1 MQGAG
6 HGQVAGSARR
16 MANIVQFENVGLR
29 YGTGQETLSD
39 VSFTLSRGAFYFL
52 TGASGA
58 GKTSLLKLIVRDL
71 VSKYTDQEVVF
82 AVFDVRRTLLDVVP
96 QDYLGAYA
104 GTTSMAAGMAAGVVG
119 ELRGR
124 LPPEDVTAAQLR
136 SRSWWR
142 GPEIFV
148 LADDFDLL
156 SPGGAGPLA
165 PFVEFLPQARDVG
178 LHLIVTRRSGGAGRS
193 LYEPVP
199 QRLREIGA
207 TGLLL
212 SGDRSEGAFYPGVHL
227 AVQPPGRGTLVR
239 RGRKPALIQLA
250 HQPAD
255 SAH

>member
-1 MQGAG
+1 
-6 HGQVAGSARR
+6 
-16 MANIVQFENVGLR
+16 
-29 YGTGQETLSD
+29 
-39 VSFTLSRGAFYFL
+39 
-52 TGASGA
+52 
-58 GKTSLLKLIVRDL
+58 
-71 VSKYTDQEVVF
+71 
-82 AVFDVRRTLLDVVP
+82 
-96 QDYLGAYA
+96 
-104 GTTSMAAGMAAGVVG
+104 MAAGMAAGVVS

-148 LADDFDLL
+148 LVDDFDLL

-227 AVQPPGRGTLVR
+227 SVQPPGRGTLVR
-239 RGRKPALIQLA
+239 RGRRPSLVQLA
-250 HQPAD
+250 SSHPDA
-255 SAH
+255 SA